1 MALVQISDDKQFDSI
16 YDAILEAQSDDTIY
30 LLQDI
35 VIEDKIIIDKHIDK
49 LDLNYHQLTIC
60 IDQGI
65 TVKSGGYLNIV
76 DGQIVG
82 ESDEILTC
90 TGKDSKLILS
100 NLNIFSNSSTL
111 YSYSKGSIKLENKCT
126 IESEGSYPVCF
137 VTGKDSNIIIGEGC
151 KLSSVNQP
159 ILAIKSGAEAYV
171 NGSLETECSYENNSS
186 ACIYIHGDNACLHVQ
201 NKSYLHSKN
210 TSVLSAAG
218 GSSCIIDGGYLI
230 SDSESQ
236 PAVIIQNA
244 NTIVEMKSG
253 NIRSTCNSGVVSCQL
268 KDGSIN
274 TFSMKDGLLDA
285 FDSLIETQGAGDHH
299 VLIEGGIFSK
309 RLQDDY
315 VKDGYDIIKNDD
327 GTWSLH
333 IHEDNIVEAVIEL
346 PTCKNDPQCI
356 TSVENRNATIV
367 LNRSIPL
374 YASPSRKL
382 RSSDISGVINIIKD
396 GYTDNMMA
404 DSFTYVKFKLPGRG
418 GYGHGYVADI
428 DLTEAMKKI

>member
-1 MALVQISDDKQFDSI
+1 MAVVQISDDKQFDSI
-16 YDAILEAQSDDTIY
+16 YDAILEAQPDDTIY
-30 LLQDI
+30 LLEDI
-35 VIEDKIIIDKHIDK
+35 VIEDKIIIDKYIDK
-49 LDLNYHQLTIC
+49 LNLNYHQLTIC

-65 TVKSGGYLNIV
+65 TVKSGGYLNII

-82 ESDEILTC
+82 QSDEILTC

-159 ILAIKSGAEAYV
+159 ILAIKSGAEASV
-171 NGSLETECSYENNSS
+171 NGRLETECSYENNSS

-201 NKSYLHSKN
+201 NKSYLYSKN

-218 GSSCIIDGGYLI
+218 GSKCVIDGGHIL
-230 SDSESQ
+230 SDSKSQ

-253 NIRSTCNSGVVSCQL
+253 NIKSKYNSGVVSCQL

-274 TFSMKDGLLDA
+274 TFSMEGGFLDA

-299 VLIEGGIFSK
+299 VLIEDGIFSK

-315 VKDGYDIIKNDD
+315 IKDGYDMYRDDD
-327 GTWSLH
+327 GKWSFR
-333 IHEDNIVEAVIEL
+333 IHEEDIVQETSQL
-346 PTCKNDPQCI
+346 SNYKKDQQCI
-356 TSVENRNATIV
+356 TSIESRNPAVV
-367 LNRSIPL
+367 LNKVIPL
-374 YASPSRKL
+374 YSSPSRKL
-382 RSSDISGVINIIKD
+382 RSSDISGVINIIKS
-396 GYTDNMMA
+396 GYTNNMTQ
-404 DSFTYVKFKLPGRG
+404 DSFTYIRFKLPGRG
-418 GYGHGYVADI
+418 SYGYGYIADT
-428 DLTEAMKKI
+428 DLMEAIN